1 MARRGTTVRTS
12 GPHESRESGRE
23 DESMAGETVEVI
35 VSVSVRVPVGDG
47 SVEYAQGVAE
57 GVAWSLEAHPL
68 EAGALEAGA
77 TLEVREG
84 VAFLLDEGGSV
95 LEDL

>member
-1 MARRGTTVRTS
+1 MEG
-12 GPHESRESGRE
+12 
-23 DESMAGETVEVI
+23 GEYVEVV
-35 VSVSVRVPVGDG
+35 VSVSVRVPVGDAT
-47 SVEYAQGVAE
+47 VEYARGIAE

-77 TLEVREG
+77 ELEVREG
-84 VAFLLDEGGSV
+84 VAFLCDEGGSV